1 MSRPGFVLEVDD
13 RTPPLVVHEGEG
25 FRLEE
30 FPLGTR
36 VVYPPESVPTVPD
49 VDEAIQ
55 QALLHPEG
63 SDPLPSLLYAG
74 MRLTI
79 AFDDVSLPLP
89 PMRAPDVRQRIIEA
103 VLTMAADAG
112 VDDVELISANALHRR
127 LTPAELKH
135 IVGERVFRS
144 FFPQGLLSN
153 HDAEDAYNLKHV
165 GLTDDGEDVEINRR
179 AAESDLLVYV
189 NVNLVAMDGGHKS
202 VPIGLASYKS
212 LRHHHN
218 SKTMVRSHSFMDHKK
233 SHLHHS
239 AWRMGRMLADHLRI
253 FTVETTL
260 DNNVFPAPYE
270 FLQKREW
277 EWNVRDQASMLVA
290 RRGLAMAPKRVK
302 HTLFQ
307 SLQAPYGVT
316 GVRAGET
323 EAVHELTIA
332 KVHQQQMVEV
342 QGQSDVLVMGVPYLG
357 PYNVS
362 APMNPILA
370 TCMGLG
376 YYFNSYRGMPV
387 VRRGGAVILYHPVE
401 PDFSQLHHPSYV
413 DFYEEVLSEST
424 DPAVIEAKFEHQY
437 ATDPWY
443 IHLYRTSHAYH
454 GVHPF
459 YMWYW
464 AAHAMD
470 HVGDVIWVG
479 GDRKAVARLGFR
491 SASTL
496 NDALEMAS
504 STVGTSP
511 SITYLRNPPQLIAD
525 MH

>member
-1 MSRPGFVLEVDD
+1 
-13 RTPPLVVHEGEG
+13 
-25 FRLEE
+25 
-30 FPLGTR
+30 
-36 VVYPPESVPTVPD
+36 
-49 VDEAIQ
+49 
-55 QALLHPEG
+55 
-63 SDPLPSLLYAG
+63 
-74 MRLTI
+74 
-79 AFDDVSLPLP
+79 
-89 PMRAPDVRQRIIEA
+89 
-103 VLTMAADAG
+103 
-112 VDDVELISANALHRR
+112 
-127 LTPAELKH
+127 
-135 IVGERVFRS
+135 
-144 FFPQGLLSN
+144 
-153 HDAEDAYNLKHV
+153 
-165 GLTDDGEDVEINRR
+165 
-179 AAESDLLVYV
+179 
-189 NVNLVAMDGGHKS
+189 
-202 VPIGLASYKS
+202 
-212 LRHHHN
+212 
-218 SKTMVRSHSFMDHKK
+218 MVRSHSFMDHKK

-239 AWRMGRMLADHLRI
+239 AWRMGRMLAEHLKI
-253 FTVETTL
+253 FTIETTL
-260 DNNVFPAPYE
+260 DNNVFGSPYD

-277 EWNVRDQASMLVA
+277 EWNVRDQASMLA
-290 RRGLAMAPKRVK
+290 MRRGLAIAPKRLRHNV
-302 HTLFQ
+302 FQ
-307 SLQAPYGVT
+307 GLRAPYGVT

-323 EAVHELTIA
+323 EAVHDLTIS

-357 PYNVS
+357 PYNVA

-424 DPAVIEAKFEHQY
+424 DPAVIEAKYEAQY

-504 STVGTSP
+504 STVGRSP
-511 SITYLRNPPQLIAD
+511 SITYLHNPPHLIAD
-525 MH
+525 MR

>member
-25 FRLEE
+25 FRLQE

-36 VVYPPESVPTVPD
+36 VVYPPESLPAVPD
-49 VDEAIQ
+49 VDEIIE
-55 QALLHPEG
+55 QALLNPEG
-63 SDPLPSLLYAG
+63 SDPLPTLLFPG

-89 PMRAPDVRQRIIEA
+89 PMRSPDVRQRIIEA
-103 VLTMAADAG
+103 VLTMAAAAG

-127 LTPAELKH
+127 LTADELKH

-144 FFPQGLLSN
+144 FFPQGLLYN
-153 HDAEDAYNLKHV
+153 HDAEDRANLMHV

-239 AWRMGRMLADHLRI
+239 AWRMGRMLAEHLKI
-253 FTVETTL
+253 FTIETTL
-260 DNNVFPAPYE
+260 DNNVFASPYD

-277 EWNVRDQASMLVA
+277 EWNVRDQASMLA
-290 RRGLAMAPKRVK
+290 MRRGLAIAPKRLRHNV
-302 HTLFQ
+302 FQ
-307 SLQAPYGVT
+307 GLRAPYGVT

-332 KVHQQQMVEV
+332 KVHEQQMVEV

-357 PYNVS
+357 PYNIA

-424 DPAVIEAKFEHQY
+424 DPAVIEAKYEAQY

-479 GDRKAVARLGFR
+479 GDRKAVSRLGFR
-491 SASTL
+491 AASTL

-504 STVGTSP
+504 STVGRSP
-511 SITYLRNPPQLIAD
+511 SITYLHNPPHLIAD
-525 MH
+525 MR